1 MNPKSSHQEAGMNFR
16 KIVAIIR
23 TDSLEN
29 VEAALKAKHVPGVSV
44 TKVKGY
50 GEYANFFTQDWMQTH
65 AKVEVFIGAERAED
79 IAVAIMEAA
88 HTGLEGDGIVAVI
101 PVESVYHIRTREKCK
116 HDVCE

>member
-50 GEYANFFTQDWMQTH
+50 GEYANFFTRS
-65 AKVEVFIGAERAED
+65 FYRRGAGGRYRRRDHGSGAYRP
-79 IAVAIMEAA
+79 
-88 HTGLEGDGIVAVI
+88 G
-101 PVESVYHIRTREKCK
+101 R
-116 HDVCE
+116 